1 MIISRG
7 ERGIAM
13 PTDAQRWVQS
23 LWTIDRQI
31 DIAYAIDESE
41 IEAILDRLI
50 EEEIGG
56 EA

>member
-1 MIISRG
+1 
-7 ERGIAM
+7 M